1 MTTQKTPRV
10 LSWICSSQ
18 KRIFQGDLPVPDLKS
33 LSTLR
38 NEPISFTLAYRA
50 DAQKA
55 PNGRDTDLPISVQV
69 CSDLPVTVYKV
80 LTVPFSASECED
92 ATPDAIGSCPDILQ
106 KRSACP
112 EIVHNPNDTHLPYF
126 ERGEDA
132 LLNASCVTA
141 QSLFI
146 TVNENGAE
154 LPAGEHC
161 ITLRILSLMSG
172 EILDEHT
179 LTVELIDALL
189 PCSELIYTNWVHC
202 DCLAD
207 STGLTLWS
215 DAYFA
220 LLAKYLE
227 NAVLHGMNTL
237 LTPAF
242 TPALDTPIGTE
253 RQNVQL
259 VGVKK
264 TAAGYEF
271 DFTLLRRFLQT
282 ALDCGITCFEH
293 CHLFSQWGA
302 RTAINVYG
310 TRDGEQLRLFGWET
324 PADDPEY
331 AAFLRAYLTE
341 FLALAD
347 EMGIGESLL
356 FHISDEPA
364 EEHTEYYANA
374 MRIVGDVLRGKRIG
388 DALSSY
394 AFYQKGLTRLPI
406 VDMAFAD
413 DFDGRC
419 ESMMLYYTGGEK
431 QPGMSNRL
439 LTNAPRRTRIL
450 GVHLYRYRALGFLHW
465 GYNYTYGRLSHGL
478 FDPAVDPCF
487 YKNLPGVTYLVYNAR
502 NGDPMP
508 SLREC
513 HMREAINDHRALTL
527 LESRIGRDA
536 VLRIC
541 EEALDV
547 PTVNFLTLP
556 RTDAHLLTLR
566 DRVNQEIKRTNKF
579 LSGPF

>member
-1 MTTQKTPRV
+1 MKAQKKPCV
-10 LSWICSSQ
+10 QSWICSSQ
-18 KRIFQGDLPVPDLKS
+18 KRIFQGDLPTPDLKS

-38 NEPISFTLAYRA
+38 NEPISFTFAYRA

-55 PNGRDTDLPISVQV
+55 PNGRDTDIPISVQV
-69 CSDLPVTVYKV
+69 CSELPVTVYKV
-80 LTVPFSASECED
+80 QSVPFAASECED
-92 ATPDAIGSCPDILQ
+92 AAPDAIGCCPDILQ
-106 KRSACP
+106 KRIACA
-112 EIVHNPNDTHLPYF
+112 EIVHNPRDTHLPYF
-126 ERGEDA
+126 ERGETV
-132 LLNASCVTA
+132 LLNASCVA
-141 QSLFI
+141 SQSLFI
-146 TVNENGAE
+146 TLNESGDA
-154 LPAGEHC
+154 LAAG
-161 ITLRILSLMSG
+161 IYPVTVRIIALLSG
-172 EILDEHT
+172 EQIGEHT

-189 PCSELIYTNWVHC
+189 PPSELIYTNWLHC

-207 STGLTLWS
+207 STGVPLWS
-215 DAYFA
+215 DAYFD
-220 LLAKYLE
+220 LLGKYIK

-264 TAAGYEF
+264 TDAGYAF
-271 DFTLLRRFLQT
+271 DFSLLRRFIKL

-302 RTAINVYG
+302 ETAILIY
-310 TRDGEQLRLFGWET
+310 GEQNGKTERLFGWDT
-324 PADDPEY
+324 PANDPEY
-331 AAFLRAYLTE
+331 ATFLRAYLTA
-341 FLALAD
+341 FLALAE
-347 EMGIGESLL
+347 EMGIGDRLL

-364 EEHTEYYANA
+364 EEHTEAYANA
-374 MRIVGDVLRGKRIG
+374 VRIVGDVLRDKCIG
-388 DALSSY
+388 DALSSF

-413 DFDGRC
+413 DFDGKC
-419 ESMMLYYTGGEK
+419 DAMMLYYTGGEK

-450 GVHLYRYRALGFLHW
+450 GLHLYRYRALGFLHW
-465 GYNYTYGRLSHGL
+465 GYNYTYGRLSNGL

-487 YKNLPGVTYLVYNAR
+487 YKNLPGVTYLVYSAR

-513 HMREAINDHRALTL
+513 HMREAINDHRALAL

-541 EEALDV
+541 EEALDT
-547 PTVNFLTLP
+547 PTIHFLTLP
-556 RTDAHLLTLR
+556 RTDAHLLALR
-566 DRVNQEIKRTNKF
+566 EHINRAIRSTNA
-579 LSGPF
+579 